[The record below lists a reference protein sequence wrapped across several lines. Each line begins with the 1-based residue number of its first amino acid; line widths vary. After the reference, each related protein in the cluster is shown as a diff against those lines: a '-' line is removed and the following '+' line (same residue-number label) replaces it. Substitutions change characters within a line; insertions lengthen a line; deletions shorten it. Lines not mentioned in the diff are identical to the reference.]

1 MAKNA
6 IISRTYENH
15 TVCYTSDGWFNATEA
30 AAKFGKAPYEWQR
43 LPETVAYISG
53 LERKYGK
60 IPYLKTK
67 RGSGGGTW
75 LHPKLAVMFAR
86 WLDIDFAIWCDEQ
99 IDEII
104 RGKDNWRTLR
114 HATASTNKVVNTI
127 LQHTRADDGKKTED
141 YYYANEARLVNW
153 ALFGEFKK
161 LERDSLSAQELDLLA
176 HLEERNAVL
185 LGRGLPYEQRKPM
198 LKQYAMDW
206 RMARTPLITDE

>member
-1 MAKNA
+1 MAKTA

-15 TVCYTSDGWFNATEA
+15 TICYNTDGWFNATEA

-43 LPETVAYISG
+43 LPETVAYIAG
-53 LERKYGK
+53 LERKYGQ

-99 IDEII
+99 IDSII

-114 HATASTNKVVNTI
+114 HATASTNKVVNAI
-127 LQHTRADDGKKTED
+127 LQHTRADAGKQTED
-141 YYYANEARLVNW
+141 YHYANEARLVNW

-161 LERDSLSAQELDLLA
+161 LERDSLSLQELDLLA

-206 RMARTPLITDE
+206 RMERTPILPQ

>member
-86 WLDIDFAIWCDEQ
+86 WLDIDQ
-99 IDEII
+99 
-104 RGKDNWRTLR
+104 
-114 HATASTNKVVNTI
+114 
-127 LQHTRADDGKKTED
+127 
-141 YYYANEARLVNW
+141 EARQASAFRPGKESAKPVR
-153 ALFGEFKK
+153 A
-161 LERDSLSAQELDLLA
+161 SLGATDQSAAVAQEHQPCELF
-176 HLEERNAVL
+176 
-185 LGRGLPYEQRKPM
+185 PI
-198 LKQYAMDW
+198 
-206 RMARTPLITDE
+206 ARA

>member
-114 HATASTNKVVNTI
+114 HATASTNKVVNAI

-141 YYYANEARLVNW
+141 CHYANEARLVNW

>member
-114 HATASTNKVVNTI
+114 HATASTNKVVNAI

-141 YYYANEARLVNW
+141 YHYANEARLVNW

-198 LKQYAMDW
+198 LEQYAMDW